1 MNTRATNLSGG
12 NKRKLSCA
20 LTLLVSPSIEFLDE
34 PTSGVDPVSR
44 RSLFKMVKQLKNSS
58 IILTTHRMDE
68 AEQLCDNIAIMI
80 NGRIVCFGTP
90 TYLMQNYGGGYEVT
104 IVTSLRK
111 IHQRAFLTKVELKLP
126 GMTSVTYQGISSTDN
141 DKWTTTLKFNHAI
154 ELSRLF
160 TIMGELV
167 QSGDVESFVST
178 RTTLEQVFIHF
189 ARFQHNF
196 AQSDNSGFGGIQINP
211 NVLQQTRQPYN
222 YQQQQE
228 MVRYPPEQ
236 HYVEPAQYGQP
247 VQAYYEGIQ
256 RQTSISTQMPE

>member
-1 MNTRATNLSGG
+1 
-12 NKRKLSCA
+12 
-20 LTLLVSPSIEFLDE
+20 
-34 PTSGVDPVSR
+34 
-44 RSLFKMVKQLKNSS
+44 
-58 IILTTHRMDE
+58 
-68 AEQLCDNIAIMI
+68 LCDNIAIMI

-167 QSGDVESFVST
+167 QSGDIESFVST

-189 ARFQHNF
+189 ARF
-196 AQSDNSGFGGIQINP
+196 
-211 NVLQQTRQPYN
+211 
-222 YQQQQE
+222 
-228 MVRYPPEQ
+228 
-236 HYVEPAQYGQP
+236 
-247 VQAYYEGIQ
+247 
-256 RQTSISTQMPE
+256 